1 MTLTQLLLIPFKNS
15 YPKEWRFSAKKWLT
29 WGVTAKKSFSVPIHF
44 VPHITKTIIH
54 IGKCLIRRVAWPR
67 SHDDSC
73 HSDLTIFKIIL
84 QDFTFFIW
92 NTGKFNQSFS
102 QSGCLTRSDQKVREI
117 QIPVI
122 DTFKTGPMPNEPN
135 YITNCQNGDSFCNG
149 QWHDLVAFLLGQ
161 FWLWGMTQRFSVA
174 FPTKVG
180 TGRHVLWTYMHIY
193 CEVMWTKQ
201 NVPYVFPIRIVETQ
215 HYIYVHTFVKVEA
228 WNWVD
233 SNVVHLAWHLS

>member
-1 MTLTQLLLIPFKNS
+1 MEILGQKMADLGSHCQKKLLCPYSFCPS
-15 YPKEWRFSAKKWLT
+15 YHENDYPYWEMSDQKSCLAPKPWWFLSLW
-29 WGVTAKKSFSVPIHF
+29 F
-44 VPHITKTIIH
+44 
-54 IGKCLIRRVAWPR
+54 
-67 SHDDSC
+67 DD
-73 HSDLTIFKIIL
+73 FKIIL

-180 TGRHVLWTYMHIY
+180 TGRHVLWTYMHILWSY
-193 CEVMWTKQ
+193 VSETERPVRI
-201 NVPYVFPIRIVETQ
+201 PYSHSRDSTLHIRT
-215 HYIYVHTFVKVEA
+215 YFC
-228 WNWVD
+228 
-233 SNVVHLAWHLS
+233 